1 MSYKKWCEEVEW
13 KESERTSVCV
23 QELKKKTHAYIK
35 RRYKARASVS
45 VLMTRMLAMSCVLTV
60 LLLIKVRRVERK
72 ALRAGYA
79 CCEGLTV
86 SVQGK
91 AKVRKLRLKG

>member
-45 VLMTRMLAMSCVLTV
+45 VLMTRMLAMSCILTL

-72 ALRAGYA
+72 ALRVAS
-79 CCEGLTV
+79 CEGLTV